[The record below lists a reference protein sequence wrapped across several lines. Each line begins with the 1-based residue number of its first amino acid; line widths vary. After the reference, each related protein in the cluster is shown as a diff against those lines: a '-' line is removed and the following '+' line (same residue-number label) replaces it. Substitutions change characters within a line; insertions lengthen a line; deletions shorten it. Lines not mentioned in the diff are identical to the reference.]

1 MAKPPKKI
9 PRPTSPETPATLPHP
24 LPDQPATSTA
34 DTGANPDPN
43 NPQTLPGAPAPRPS
57 VIISPAP
64 ASRTVASTARVT
76 DSLAMNPVHNEPF
89 ALAGTSSDER
99 FSPPAYINPAS
110 VLLLKRKAND
120 TEGFLY
126 DKRNKTYVELPEGVV
141 MVGRSADG
149 WRQTFAGESTPTGQ
163 RVEQIPGSTLW
174 REVDSSRQATD
185 PWVDPL
191 LAEPAHVLA
200 VPARRISAQEQAL
213 AASDTRALVADLVSR
228 QDTAL
233 DLSTALWK
241 NWGRTTRPESGES
254 IEIDGL
260 HYRIVPQIQG
270 ADSGLVYLQH
280 PGFSPGR
287 YDAFEDM
294 LRHDPSRQPKWAL
307 KRDGLWRVLD
317 DHPPFAMPQ
326 AQYVSTAF
334 KHLSDP
340 SIDNLARAVFDRVS
354 LPDGITG
361 DGLSVMTL
369 TYRYWLDKVNHE
381 APGLG
386 LSDPL
391 LMLPTL
397 STLPGN
403 MTGGRLLALPA
414 PDVNLLQRLDFEPK
428 KFPQQWDAYTA
439 APTPANLRALFAHI
453 LQDNGYTVTPSPRQ
467 LEENAVV
474 FSPPN
479 IAALFILKLPPVS
492 GDHVARYTAPGSN
505 FTNPQFLALLNSQN
519 KQALKRFLDQTEVA
533 YLVGGIQYL
542 SVDHPTLFIV
552 REG

>member
-1 MAKPPKKI
+1 MAKPPKKT
-9 PRPTSPETPATLPHP
+9 PRPTSPESPATLPHP

-34 DTGANPDPN
+34 DTGANPDPD

-110 VLLLKRKAND
+110 VLLLKRKANG

-126 DKRNKTYVELPEGVV
+126 DKRNKTYVELPDGVV

-174 REVDSSRQATD
+174 REVD
-185 PWVDPL
+185 PL

-200 VPARRISAQEQAL
+200 MPARRISAQEQAL

-260 HYRIVPQIQG
+260 HYRIVAQSLG

-326 AQYVSTAF
+326 AQYVSTAL

-369 TYRYWLDKVNHE
+369 TYRYWLDRVNHE

-403 MTGGRLLALPA
+403 LTGGRLLALPA

-492 GDHVARYTAPGSN
+492 GDYVARYTAPGSN

-542 SVDHPTLFIV
+542 SADHPTLFIV

>member
-9 PRPTSPETPATLPHP
+9 PRPTSPETPTALLHP
-24 LPDQPATSTA
+24 TPGQPGTSTA

-43 NPQTLPGAPAPRPS
+43 NPHTLPGAPAPRPS

-64 ASRTVASTARVT
+64 ASRTAASTARVT
-76 DSLAMNPVHNEPF
+76 DSLVLPPVHSEPS
-89 ALAGTSSDER
+89 ALTGTSSER
-99 FSPPAYINPAS
+99 FSPPVYINSAS
-110 VLLLKRKAND
+110 VLQLKRKAND
-120 TEGFLY
+120 AEGFLY
-126 DKRNKTYVELPEGVV
+126 DKRNKPYVELPDGVV

-163 RVEQIPGSTLW
+163 RVERIPESTLW
-174 REVDSSRQATD
+174 REVD
-185 PWVDPL
+185 PL
-191 LAEPAHVLA
+191 IAEPAHVLA
-200 VPARRISAQEQAL
+200 MPARRISVQEQAL

-233 DLSTALWK
+233 DLSTGQWK

-254 IEIDGL
+254 IEIAGL
-260 HYRIVPQIQG
+260 HYRIVAQSLG

-317 DHPPFAMPQ
+317 DHPPFAMSQ

-334 KHLSDP
+334 KHLSAQ

-354 LPDGITG
+354 LPGGITG

-369 TYRYWLDKVNHE
+369 TYRYWLDRVNNE

-403 MTGGRLLALPA
+403 LTGGRLLALPA
-414 PDVNLLQRLDFEPK
+414 HDVKLLQRLDFEPK

-492 GDHVARYTAPGSN
+492 GDHVPRYTAPGSN
-505 FTNPQFLALLNSQN
+505 FTNPDFLALLNSQN

-533 YLVGGIQYL
+533 HLVGGIQHL
-542 SVDHPTLFIV
+542 STGNPTLFIV

>member
-24 LPDQPATSTA
+24 LPDQPATSMTDTA
-34 DTGANPDPN
+34 ANPDPD

-76 DSLAMNPVHNEPF
+76 DSLAINPVHNEPF

-99 FSPPAYINPAS
+99 FSPPAYINSAS
-110 VLLLKRKAND
+110 VLQLKRKAND
-120 TEGFLY
+120 AEGFLY
-126 DKRNKTYVELPEGVV
+126 DKRNKPYVELPDGVV

-174 REVDSSRQATD
+174 RE
-185 PWVDPL
+185 VDPL

-228 QDTAL
+228 EDTAL
-233 DLSTALWK
+233 DLSTGQWK

-260 HYRIVPQIQG
+260 HYRIVAQSLG

-307 KRDGLWRVLD
+307 KRDGLWKVLD
-317 DHPPFAMPQ
+317 DHPPFAMSQ

-334 KHLSDP
+334 KHLSAQT
-340 SIDNLARAVFDRVS
+340 IDNLARAVFERVS
-354 LPDGITG
+354 LPGGITG

-369 TYRYWLDKVNHE
+369 TYRYWLDRVNNE

-397 STLPGN
+397 STSPGN
-403 MTGGRLLALPA
+403 PTGGRLLALPA
-414 PDVNLLQRLDFEPK
+414 HDVNRLQRLDFEPK
-428 KFPQQWDAYTA
+428 KFPQRWDAYTA

-453 LQDNGYTVTPSPRQ
+453 LQDNGYTVTPSLRQ

-479 IAALFILKLPPVS
+479 IAALLILKLPPVS
-492 GDHVARYTAPGSN
+492 GDHVLRYTAPGSN
-505 FTNPQFLALLNSQN
+505 FTNPDFLALLNAQN

-542 SVDHPTLFIV
+542 SADNPTLFIV